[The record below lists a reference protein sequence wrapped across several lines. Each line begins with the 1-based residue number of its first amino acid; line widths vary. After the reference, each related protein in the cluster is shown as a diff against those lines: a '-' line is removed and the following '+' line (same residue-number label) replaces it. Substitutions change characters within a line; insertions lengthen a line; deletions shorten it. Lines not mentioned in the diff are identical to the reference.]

1 MDRTPFYGESVG
13 QVGDTGEIT
22 TQGGSAI
29 VLDTKK
35 ANGVYVHICKIHSG
49 IFHEGDSVTAAIDRE
64 RRQAIR
70 RNHSSV
76 HLLQAALRK
85 VLGDHVE
92 QAGSYVDEQRLRFD
106 FSHFSALT
114 PEELLKTEKLVNEE
128 ILSALPIETMET
140 DMETAKK
147 AGALA
152 LFGEKYG
159 KTVRVVKMGDFS
171 IELCGCCLLY
181 TSRCV

>member
-1 MDRTPFYGESVG
+1 MQAQKQRARAARSELSSWNSGSDSTLSGFAPTEFVGYTEDQADAKILAILVDGQQCEAVSEGECSIILDRTPFYGESGG

-35 ANGVYVHICKIHSG
+35 ANGVYIHICKIDSG

-76 HLLQAALRK
+76 HLLQAALRQ

-92 QAGSYVDEQRLRFD
+92 RAGS
-106 FSHFSALT
+106 
-114 PEELLKTEKLVNEE
+114 
-128 ILSALPIETMET
+128 
-140 DMETAKK
+140 
-147 AGALA
+147 
-152 LFGEKYG
+152 
-159 KTVRVVKMGDFS
+159 
-171 IELCGCCLLY
+171 
-181 TSRCV
+181 